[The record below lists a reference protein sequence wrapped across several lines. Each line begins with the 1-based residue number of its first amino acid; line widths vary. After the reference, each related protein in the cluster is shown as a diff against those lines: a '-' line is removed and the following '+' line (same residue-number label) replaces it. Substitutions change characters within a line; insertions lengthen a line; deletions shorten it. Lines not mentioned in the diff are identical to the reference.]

1 LSRGKTLA
9 LVYLARGAGDG
20 YLERFQT
27 FAQSYKSFPAGREHQ
42 LFIIFKGFEG
52 AEQLHEGMRVM
63 SSLDFV
69 PIYTEDLTFDIGA
82 YLEAAKQMD
91 SQRVCL
97 LNTNSEI
104 ICHDW
109 LAKLSNNL
117 DLKNVGIV
125 GATGSF
131 ESLNIINRRFPG
143 FPNVHIRSNAFMMN
157 RELLVDILSSYSI
170 RTKVDAFLA
179 ESGEESITRRVFR
192 MGKTALIVGRDGRG
206 YHPNNWPR
214 SLTYR
219 QGDQSNLLVKDNV
232 TRAFDKSPWEKK
244 KELSFNAW
252 GNYIGS
258 GVAEMAPAK
267 SIDD

>member
-1 LSRGKTLA
+1 LLRGKALA

-27 FAQSYKSFPAGREHQ
+27 FVQSYKSFPAGIEHQ
-42 LFIIFKGFEG
+42 LVIIFKGFKG
-52 AEQLHEGMRVM
+52 AEQLRDGLRVF

-69 PIYTEDLTFDIGA
+69 PVHTTDLTFDIGA
-82 YLEAAKQMD
+82 YLDAAKQID
-91 SQRVCL
+91 AQRICL

-104 ICHDW
+104 IGHDW

-117 DLKNVGIV
+117 DLKDVGIV

-131 ESLNIINRRFPG
+131 ESLKIIDRRFPD
-143 FPNVHIRSNAFMMN
+143 FPNVHIRSNAFMIQ

-170 RTKVDAFLA
+170 RTKVDAWFA

-192 MGKTALIVGRDGRG
+192 MGRTALIVGRDGRG

-219 QGDQSNLLVKDNV
+219 QVDQSNLLVKDNV
-232 TRAFDKSPWEKK
+232 TRAFDQSPWEEK
-244 KELSFNAW
+244 KELSFSAW

-258 GVAEMAPAK
+258 AVVEMTPEAQ
-267 SIDD
+267 S

>member
-1 LSRGKTLA
+1 LLRGKTLA
-9 LVYLARGAGDG
+9 LVYLARGAGDD

-27 FAQSYKSFPAGREHQ
+27 FVQSYKSVPAGIEHQ
-42 LFIIFKGFEG
+42 LFIIFKGFKG
-52 AEQLHEGMRVM
+52 PEQLRDGLRAF
-63 SSLDFV
+63 SSVDFV
-69 PIYTEDLTFDIGA
+69 PVYTADLTFDIGA
-82 YLEAAKQMD
+82 YLDAAKQMD
-91 SQRVCL
+91 AQRICL

-104 ICHDW
+104 ISHDW

-131 ESLNIINRRFPG
+131 ESLKMLDRRFPG
-143 FPNVHIRSNAFMMN
+143 FPNVHIRSNAFMIN
-157 RELLVDILSSYSI
+157 RELLVDVLSSYSI
-170 RTKVDAFLA
+170 RTKVDAFFV
-179 ESGEESITRRVFR
+179 ESGAESITRRVFR
-192 MGKTALIVGRDGRG
+192 MGQTALIVGRDGRG

-232 TRAFDKSPWEKK
+232 TRAFDQSPWEEK
-244 KELSFNAW
+244 KEMSFWAW

-258 GVAEMAPAK
+258 TVVEMTPDAQ
-267 SIDD
+267 S